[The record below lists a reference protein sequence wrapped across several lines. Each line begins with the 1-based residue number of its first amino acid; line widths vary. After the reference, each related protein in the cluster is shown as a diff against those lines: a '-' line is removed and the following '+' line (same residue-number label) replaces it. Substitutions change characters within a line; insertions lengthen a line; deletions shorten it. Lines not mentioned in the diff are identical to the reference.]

1 MRVLQNESKIQLPY
15 MEGDL
20 VDIETFKVFDGNREI
35 QFDLTTKLVDLDY
48 LTSCQEKGCAPCF
61 YLVSNI
67 FLDPDQVQREERVN
81 AVLRHQ
87 EGQHM

>member
-1 MRVLQNESKIQLPY
+1 

-20 VDIETFKVFDGNREI
+20 VDLETFKVFDGKKEI
-35 QFDLTTKLVDLDY
+35 QFDLTTKLVELDY
-48 LTSCQEKGCAPCF
+48 LASCREQGCTPRF

-81 AVLRHQ
+81 AVLRHH